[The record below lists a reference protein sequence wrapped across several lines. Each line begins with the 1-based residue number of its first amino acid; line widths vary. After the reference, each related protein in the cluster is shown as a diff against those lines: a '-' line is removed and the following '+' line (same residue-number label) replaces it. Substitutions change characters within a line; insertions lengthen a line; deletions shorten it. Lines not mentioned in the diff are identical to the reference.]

1 MFDLNKMI
9 PMNNSSEHFLFSPSE
24 QNTLNHDIIGIN
36 KILSNNNDIY
46 RIVPHCSIPKLNY
59 EIDEEFKGPCNYTRL
74 SILPLTPTGKQPKY
88 KYMVRFATFKGNY
101 IKEWGNDTFGEI
113 YYLQSG
119 KIGKVRIIFWRDKL
133 LTVIHLKLSDNG
145 DLIINKIENK

>member
-1 MFDLNKMI
+1 
-9 PMNNSSEHFLFSPSE
+9 
-24 QNTLNHDIIGIN
+24 
-36 KILSNNNDIY
+36 
-46 RIVPHCSIPKLNY
+46 
-59 EIDEEFKGPCNYTRL
+59 
-74 SILPLTPTGKQPKY
+74 
-88 KYMVRFATFKGNY
+88 MVRFATFKGNY

>member
-1 MFDLNKMI
+1 MFDIEKMPSITESDGKPRYLFEGNNCALLN
-9 PMNNSSEHFLFSPSE
+9 S
-24 QNTLNHDIIGIN
+24 DIKLIN
-36 KILSNNNDIY
+36 KSLKENSFELI
-46 RIVPHCSIPKLNY
+46 IPELN
-59 EIDEEFKGPCNYTRL
+59 FNTNLPSGGPVNYTFL
-74 SILPLTPTGKQPKY
+74 WLNEFTPTGKKPKY
-88 KYMVRFATFKGNY
+88 IYTVYFNTFVGNY